1 MSAHWQRAVD
11 QSNSTQRHRN
21 PTGTE
26 AAHSTSI
33 SSDTWEKHK
42 RNRIELRS
50 VCMTRVL
57 PFALVAAFVL
67 SPSSV
72 TGQDPDAKQVAQER
86 KEAEFEGPKLADI
99 LGLRPGMSVADVGA
113 GFGAMTVVL
122 AKSLTS
128 GQVFA
133 TDIGTRQLKVIRE
146 YVKREGL
153 ANVIVIEGA
162 DESTNLPVACCDAVF
177 LRLVYHHIVAVD
189 PFNRSLATALK
200 PGGRLAIIDSVPTPG
215 SKLPPGVP
223 TNRGGHGVPVDVVIN
238 EIKAAGLNH
247 VRTIEKWPPGDK
259 APGFLILFEKP

>member
-1 MSAHWQRAVD
+1 
-11 QSNSTQRHRN
+11 
-21 PTGTE
+21 
-26 AAHSTSI
+26 
-33 SSDTWEKHK
+33 
-42 RNRIELRS
+42 
-50 VCMTRVL
+50 L

-86 KEAEFEGPKLADI
+86 KEAEFEGPKL
-99 LGLRPGMSVADVGA
+99 VADVGA
-113 GFGAMTVVL
+113 GLGAMTVVL

-177 LRLVYHHIVAVD
+177 LRLVYHHVVAVD

-215 SKLPPGVP
+215 SKLPPG
-223 TNRGGHGVPVDVVIN
+223 
-238 EIKAAGLNH
+238 
-247 VRTIEKWPPGDK
+247 
-259 APGFLILFEKP
+259 

>member
-1 MSAHWQRAVD
+1 M
-11 QSNSTQRHRN
+11 
-21 PTGTE
+21 
-26 AAHSTSI
+26 
-33 SSDTWEKHK
+33 
-42 RNRIELRS
+42 
-50 VCMTRVL
+50 
-57 PFALVAAFVL
+57 

-162 DESTNLPVACCDAVF
+162 DESTNLPAACCDAVF
-177 LRLVYHHIVAVD
+177 LRLVYHHVVAVD
-189 PFNRSLATALK
+189 PFNSSLTAALK

-215 SKLPPGVP
+215 SKLPPGVS

-238 EIKAAGLNH
+238 EIKAAGVNH